1 MSRKTF
7 SLSFLINPEMDLNI
21 LNQHKL
27 QAFLT
32 NLHFHPNKYDDLVK
46 SLFCS
51 LRDHLGAFQAVL
63 LNFKNSSQ
71 APQTA

>member
-7 SLSFLINPEMDLNI
+7 SLSFLKNPELDLSI

-32 NLHFHPNKYDDLVK
+32 NFHFHPNKYKQKRYGSQVYIKVSAK
-46 SLFCS
+46 S
-51 LRDHLGAFQAVL
+51 
-63 LNFKNSSQ
+63 
-71 APQTA
+71 P